1 LTDFRYPAEKISIAA
16 PDPQRLKIQELLEF
30 RCKSP
35 LFTVP
40 FAQTLKNC
48 IDNEVVLVSLHHLP
62 LVNLQDV
69 LFALSK
75 ASRACFIVGSLAALN
90 GNMEYE
96 KLLVAFEGREKEL
109 IIVENE
115 GYGKEVAGEVKGK
128 SKGKSPK
135 KGKSKNKGKEKTD
148 EDFTDKFFKNASE
161 LGAYVYEKTKEIV
174 SKMRG

>member
-1 LTDFRYPAEKISIAA
+1 
-16 PDPQRLKIQELLEF
+16 
-30 RCKSP
+30 
-35 LFTVP
+35 
-40 FAQTLKNC
+40 
-48 IDNEVVLVSLHHLP
+48 
-62 LVNLQDV
+62 
-69 LFALSK
+69 
-75 ASRACFIVGSLAALN
+75 
-90 GNMEYE
+90 MEYE